1 MKKKE
6 LELENTILAELAQKL
21 GDSLINTIEK
31 LQKMRSLV
39 ESQNKVMS
47 AQNTMIGELRSALD
61 TYKEKK

>member
-6 LELENTILAELAQKL
+6 LEAENKILGELVVKL

-47 AQNTMIGELRSALD
+47 AQNTMIRELQSALD